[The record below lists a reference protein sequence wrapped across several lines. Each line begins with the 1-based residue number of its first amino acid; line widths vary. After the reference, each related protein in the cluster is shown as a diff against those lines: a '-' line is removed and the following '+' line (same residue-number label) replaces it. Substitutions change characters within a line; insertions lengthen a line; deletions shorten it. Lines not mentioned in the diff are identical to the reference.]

1 MWVPHRLWRSCGPRP
16 WPRSW
21 AAAPPS
27 SAAPWQPPPCWSTPP
42 PGIQSESVSCNFR
55 EMLCCKLQLHGF
67 SFVCILYY
75 DILLLYSFFSR
86 FRSTAILYFINF
98 PFHNITV
105 LNADITFPPGS
116 RCRPLPLW
124 RTWHPQ
130 PLPPCHAVPLPL
142 LLGQD
147 NYRPVSDIWRG
158 SKSVC
163 VCDECSVMVWSP

>member
-16 WPRSW
+16 WPCSW

-27 SAAPWQPPPCWSTPP
+27 SAAPCQPPPCWSTPP
-42 PGIQSESVSCNFR
+42 PGIQSESASCKFR
-55 EMLCCKLQLHGF
+55 EILVKCSAANCNCMAFHLCVFCTMIF
-67 SFVCILYY
+67 CCFI
-75 DILLLYSFFSR
+75 LYSFFSR

-163 VCDECSVMVWSP
+163 VWRM

>member
-1 MWVPHRLWRSCGPRP
+1 MFHVSPAPVVTFVRPAPVTLQLCGCPTFIYR
-16 WPRSW
+16 
-21 AAAPPS
+21 ALTTS
-27 SAAPWQPPPCWSTPP
+27 SVLINTATRYTVGMCILQFS
-42 PGIQSESVSCNFR
+42 GNISG
-55 EMLCCKLQLHGF
+55 MLCCKLQLLGF

-163 VCDECSVMVWSP
+163 VWRM